1 MAPSGGNAGGSM
13 GPRGAPNASHDASGK
28 QQHAAGKPPN
38 STENADAHWRKIID
52 CLNEVGDDLKKDSNK
67 SPLYDK
73 VQEATRLLRDV
84 WTQASRNE
92 NPMEDRLARIEDMMK
107 AVLLVPNS
115 PNRSPTASQKILTW
129 ADVASRSSRTGS
141 APSPPPTD
149 RPTVRI
155 RIPDAAGKTPKE
167 LLDIVKPT
175 ISGAYAA
182 RSLRS
187 GDIEIMVPD
196 QRTKDR
202 ILNQAETEGIKIL
215 RQDYPIEIWGVPL
228 SLQVHH
234 GKSADNTELIK
245 AICTASKRMLP
256 DLAINRI
263 GWLHN
268 PKQHKKRLETG
279 KQRGTLIISCP
290 TQEIQHHAIRSG
302 IVIDSQFYE
311 AMVHDRG
318 VKVQLCYNCNHW
330 GHTQAAC
337 GKPTQCGR
345 CAGGHQT
352 TACSSEKISCASC
365 GQRHRAW
372 QRAACPTFL
381 TYLQSTQDRRA
392 AALAQT
398 DEIRRRPAS
407 VPPPPSNGFTIVPA
421 SRKRDRS
428 PQSTSQPLRPGP
440 GRPSHIA
447 VAARNPRQGRIA
459 LRSGSQAESTYSVPS
474 SQNPP
479 TEDLIQGESE
489 PEL

>member
-1 MAPSGGNAGGSM
+1 MAPRVGDAGGSM
-13 GPRGAPNASHDASGK
+13 GPRGAPNASQDASGK
-28 QQHAAGKPPN
+28 QQHAAGKPLN
-38 STENADAHWRKIID
+38 STDDTDAHWRKIID
-52 CLNEVGDDLKKDSNK
+52 CLNEVGDDLKKDSSK

-73 VQEATRLLRDV
+73 VQEATRLLHDV
-84 WTQASRNE
+84 WTQAPRNE
-92 NPMEDRLARIEDMMK
+92 NPMEDRLARMEEMMK
-107 AVLLVPNS
+107 ALFIAPNS

-129 ADVASRSSRTGS
+129 ADVASRSTRTGS
-141 APSPPPTD
+141 APSPPATN
-149 RPTVRI
+149 RPTVRV
-155 RIPDAAGKTPKE
+155 RIPDAEGKSAKE

-196 QRTKDR
+196 QKTKDR
-202 ILNQAETEGIKIL
+202 VLNQAETEGIKIL
-215 RQDYPIEIWGVPL
+215 RQDYPIELWGVPL
-228 SLQVHH
+228 SLQVNY
-234 GKSADNTELIK
+234 GKAADNTELIK
-245 AICTASKRMLP
+245 AIVSASKRTVP

-263 GWLHN
+263 GWLHS
-268 PKQHKKRLETG
+268 PKQHKKRLDAG

-290 TQEIQHHAIRSG
+290 TQEIQHQAIRNG
-302 IVIDSQFYE
+302 VVIDSQFYE
-311 AMVHDRG
+311 AMAHDRG
-318 VKVQLCYNCNHW
+318 AKVQLCYKCNHW

-345 CAGGHQT
+345 CAGAHPT
-352 TACSSEKISCASC
+352 TACTSDKISCASC

-372 QRAACPTFL
+372 QRAVCPTFL

-421 SRKRDRS
+421 SRKRGRS

-440 GRPSHIA
+440 GRPSHMAI
-447 VAARNPRQGRIA
+447 AARSPRQGRIA
-459 LRSGSQAESTYSVPS
+459 LGGGSQAESAYSVPS

-479 TEDLIQGESE
+479 TEELLQGESE
-489 PEL
+489 FEF

>member
-1 MAPSGGNAGGSM
+1 MAPSVEDAGGSV
-13 GPRGAPNASHDASGK
+13 GPRGAPNASQDASGK
-28 QQHAAGKPPN
+28 QQHAAGKTPN
-38 STENADAHWRKIID
+38 RIEVTDAHWRKIMD
-52 CLNEVGDDLKKDSNK
+52 CLNEVGDDLKKDTSK
-67 SPLYDK
+67 SPLYDMI
-73 VQEATRLLRDV
+73 QESTRVLRDA
-84 WTQASRNE
+84 WAQASHNE
-92 NPMEDRLARIEDMMK
+92 TPIEDRLARIEKMMK
-107 AVLLVPNS
+107 AVLLTPNS

-141 APSPPPTD
+141 APSPPATN
-149 RPTVRI
+149 RPTVRV
-155 RIPDAAGKTPKE
+155 RIPDAAGKTSKE
-167 LLDIVKPT
+167 LLDIVKPA

-187 GDIEIMVPD
+187 GDIEIMVTD
-196 QRTKDR
+196 QKTKDR
-202 ILNQAETEGIKIL
+202 VLNQAETEGIKIL
-215 RQDYPIEIWGVPL
+215 RQDYPIEVWGVPL
-228 SLQVHH
+228 SLQVNH
-234 GKSADNTELIK
+234 GKAADNTELIK
-245 AICTASKRMLP
+245 AIVSASKRTLP

-290 TQEIQHHAIRSG
+290 TQEIQHNAIRSG

-352 TACSSEKISCASC
+352 TACTTDKISCASC

-381 TYLQSTQDRRA
+381 TYLHSTQDRRA

-407 VPPPPSNGFTIVPA
+407 VLPPSGNGFTIVPA
-421 SRKRDRS
+421 SRKRGRS
-428 PQSTSQPLRPGP
+428 PLSTSQPLRPGP

-447 VAARNPRQGRIA
+447 IAARNPRQGRIA
-459 LRSGSQAESTYSVPS
+459 LGGGSQAESTYSVPS

-479 TEDLIQGESE
+479 TEDLLQGDSE
-489 PEL
+489 FEV